1 MRFLAG
7 TIHDFATQTPT
18 PNLQLHVG
26 GGHWR
31 SFVTNGISSETKTR
45 VYCYLGPYRHRKTFL
60 NSVQL

>member
-1 MRFLAG
+1 MRFLAV

-26 GGHWR
+26 GGALAVVCDKRDFIGSRNQSLLLLR
-31 SFVTNGISSETKTR
+31 SLPTQ
-45 VYCYLGPYRHRKTFL
+45 KTFL